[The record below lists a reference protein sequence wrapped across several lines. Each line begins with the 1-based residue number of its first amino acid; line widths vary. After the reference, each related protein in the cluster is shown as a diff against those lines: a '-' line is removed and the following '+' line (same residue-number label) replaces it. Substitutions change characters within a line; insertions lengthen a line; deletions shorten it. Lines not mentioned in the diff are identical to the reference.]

1 MTAAHV
7 NSALDALH
15 EVMKV
20 GYTNGDAVMIADQFY
35 SQDAWVVGP
44 ESAVWKGRGE
54 VLALYETVVGVYE
67 WETERK
73 HLVQLSDG
81 SISEFLIGRIVP
93 VKGGETLSY
102 KIQLVWQKVN
112 DQWRCVSQ
120 FFASGT
126 TFDPA

>member
-1 MTAAHV
+1 MTAAQV
-7 NSALDALH
+7 NSALDAQH
-15 EVMKV
+15 EVMRV
-20 GYTNGDAVMIADQFY
+20 GYAKGDAVMIADQFY

-44 ESAVWKGRGE
+44 DSAVWKGREG

-73 HLVQLSDG
+73 YSMQLSDS

-102 KIQLVWQKVN
+102 KIQLVWKRIN
-112 DQWRCVSQ
+112 DKWLCVSQ

-126 TFDPA
+126 SFNPA

>member
-1 MTAAHV
+1 MTEAQV
-7 NSALDALH
+7 KSALDAQH
-15 EVMKV
+15 EVMRI
-20 GYTNGDAVMIADQFY
+20 GYANGDAVMISDQFY

-44 ESAVWKGRGE
+44 ESSVWKGRGG

-67 WETERK
+67 WETDRK

-93 VKGGETLSY
+93 VQGGETLSY
-102 KIQLVWQKVN
+102 KIQLVWQKIN
-112 DQWRCVSQ
+112 DKWLCVSQ

-126 TFDPA
+126 SFNPA